1 VLSCP
6 LVLAVSFLSAFWH
19 RRVPWLWAIRTALLL
34 NDLQASAQE
43 QQRRQRVLSLIQPS
57 KSQSFPQRPEE
68 VAEESTMSL
77 QRDKVEW
84 ELPHFKEAHQMQVS
98 DMEGP
103 SLYHRSVC

>member
-1 VLSCP
+1 
-6 LVLAVSFLSAFWH
+6 
-19 RRVPWLWAIRTALLL
+19 
-34 NDLQASAQE
+34 
-43 QQRRQRVLSLIQPS
+43 
-57 KSQSFPQRPEE
+57 
-68 VAEESTMSL
+68 MSL